1 MSLKL
6 LTVIKTIVI
15 RTMKVIRLMNAEN
28 MVALVGRMND
38 EGVTKDDIIQVIP
51 REGSYILLYEK
62 EVDND

>member
-1 MSLKL
+1 
-6 LTVIKTIVI
+6 
-15 RTMKVIRLMNAEN
+15 MKVIRLMNAEN

>member
-1 MSLKL
+1 
-6 LTVIKTIVI
+6 
-15 RTMKVIRLMNAEN
+15 MKVIRLMNAEN

-38 EGVTKDDIIQVIP
+38 ERITKEDVIQVIP

>member
-1 MSLKL
+1 MSLKP
-6 LTVIKTIVI
+6 LTVIKTIAI

-38 EGVTKDDIIQVIP
+38 ERITKEDVIQVIP

>member
-1 MSLKL
+1 M
-6 LTVIKTIVI
+6 TVIKTIAI

-38 EGVTKDDIIQVIP
+38 EGITKDDIIQVIP

>member
-6 LTVIKTIVI
+6 LTVIKTIAI

-38 EGVTKDDIIQVIP
+38 EGITKDDIIQVIP